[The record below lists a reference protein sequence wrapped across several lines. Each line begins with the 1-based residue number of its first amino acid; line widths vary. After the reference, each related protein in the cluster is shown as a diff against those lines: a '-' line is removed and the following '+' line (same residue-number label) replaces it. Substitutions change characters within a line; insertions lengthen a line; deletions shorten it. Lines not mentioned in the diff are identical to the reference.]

1 MNFRESFSLDVIYAY
16 TFFNWRW
23 EMLKVVNYS
32 SIAGAFLLKEL
43 RINGELVQHLVFY
56 NLN

>member
-1 MNFRESFSLDVIYAY
+1 
-16 TFFNWRW
+16 
-23 EMLKVVNYS
+23 MLKVVNYS